1 MAVPRPPVVLVG
13 GAANALSVA
22 RSLSAL
28 GVEVHGLDVAPAVAA
43 SRFVRPL
50 PLPAAGDRENI
61 VAEYLLGPP
70 GEALRG
76 AVVLAGSD
84 VGITVLARHRE
95 RLLER
100 FLLDRSDV
108 RAQLGMLDKLRT
120 YEWAREA
127 GVDTPAFWRLDDPAD
142 LERHRDGHVYP
153 LLVKPLLSHR
163 YQALFPDKFRVVH
176 DLEQLRAA
184 HAAVTAAGLTVML
197 VELIP
202 GPDSLLCSYNTY
214 LDDSSSP
221 EFDFTKRIIR
231 RHPPNMGLA
240 SSHVTDWN
248 PAVREPALRLFR
260 HVGLRGVANAEFKL
274 DRRDGRLKLIECNA
288 RFTDAAPLLRAAGY
302 DLARYVYFRILDEG
316 YAMPARYRTGLG
328 MTYLSNDL
336 RAFRALRRRGEMTVR
351 QWLGSLPHR
360 QVLPYLRW
368 DDPAPAVHLTLSR
381 WAQWLGRAPAHRA
394 PVKGGRRQEPGTAR
408 RG

>member
-1 MAVPRPPVVLVG
+1 MAVARPPVVLVG
-13 GAANALSVA
+13 GSANALSIA
-22 RSLSAL
+22 RSLGAL
-28 GVEVHGLDVAPAVAA
+28 GVEVHGLDVAPPVAA
-43 SRFVRPL
+43 SRFVRPI
-50 PLPAAGDRENI
+50 PLPVGGDREDV
-61 VAEYLLGPP
+61 VAEHLLGPA

-76 AVVLAGSD
+76 AVLLAGSD
-84 VGITVLARHRE
+84 VGITALARHRE

-100 FLLDRSDV
+100 FLLDRSNV

-127 GVDTPAFWRLDDPAD
+127 GVDTPRYWRLDDPAD
-142 LERHRDGHVYP
+142 LERRRAEYVYP

-163 YQALFPDKFRVVH
+163 YQARFHDKFRVVH

-184 HAAVTAAGLTVML
+184 HRDVTAAGLAVML

-202 GPDSLLCSYNTY
+202 GPDTLLCSYNTY
-214 LDDSSSP
+214 LDDTSSP

-231 RHPPNMGLA
+231 RNPPNMGLA

-248 PAVREPALRLFR
+248 PAVREPALRLFK
-260 HVGLRGVANAEFKL
+260 HAGLRGVANAEFKL

-302 DLARYVYFRILDEG
+302 DLGRYVYFRVLGET
-316 YAMPARYRTGLG
+316 YEMPPQYRLGLG

-336 RAFRALRRRGEMTVR
+336 RAFRALRRRGEMTSR
-351 QWLGSLPHR
+351 QWLRSLPYR
-360 QVLPYLRW
+360 QVLPFLRW
-368 DDPAPAVHLTLSR
+368 DDPAPAVVLARRR
-381 WAQWLGRAPAHRA
+381 WAHWLGRSLAPT
-394 PVKGGRRQEPGTAR
+394 GRR
-408 RG
+408 

>member
-1 MAVPRPPVVLVG
+1 MAVARPPAVLVG

-22 RSLSAL
+22 RSLGAL

-50 PLPAAGDRENI
+50 PLPAAGDREDV

-84 VGITVLARHRE
+84 VGIMVLARHRE

-127 GVDTPAFWRLDDPAD
+127 GVDTPRYWRLDDPAD
-142 LERHRDGHVYP
+142 LERHRAEYVYP

-163 YQALFPDKFRVVH
+163 YQARFHDKFRIAH
-176 DLEQLRAA
+176 DLGQLRAA
-184 HAAVTAAGLTVML
+184 HRDVTAAGLAVML

-202 GPDSLLCSYNTY
+202 GPDTRLSSYNTY
-214 LDDSSSP
+214 LDDTSSP

-231 RHPPNMGLA
+231 RNPPNMGLA

-248 PAVREPALRLFR
+248 PAVREPALRLFK
-260 HVGLRGVANAEFKL
+260 HAGLRGVANAEFKL

-302 DLARYVYFRILDEG
+302 DLGRYVYFRVLGET
-316 YAMPARYRTGLG
+316 YAMPSQYRLGLG

-336 RAFRALRRRGEMTVR
+336 RALRELRRRGEMTVP
-351 QWLGSLPHR
+351 QWLRSLPHR

-368 DDPAPAVHLTLSR
+368 DDPAPAVVLARRR
-381 WAQWLGRAPAHRA
+381 WAQWLARRPAPT
-394 PVKGGRRQEPGTAR
+394 GRR
-408 RG
+408 

>member
-1 MAVPRPPVVLVG
+1 MAVSRPPVVVVG
-13 GAANALSVA
+13 GAANALSIA
-22 RSLSAL
+22 RSLGAL
-28 GVEVHGLDVAPAVAA
+28 GVPVHGLDVAPPVAA
-43 SRFVRPL
+43 SRFVRPI
-50 PLPAAGDRENI
+50 PLPAGGEREDV
-61 VAEYLLGPP
+61 VAEYLLGPAA
-70 GEALRG
+70 EALRG
-76 AVVLAGSD
+76 AVLLAGSD

-120 YEWAREA
+120 YDWAREA
-127 GVDTPAFWRLDDPAD
+127 GVDTPLYWRLDDAGD
-142 LERHRDGHVYP
+142 LERRRAEYVYP

-163 YQALFPDKFRVVH
+163 YQARFHDKFRIVH

-184 HAAVTAAGLTVML
+184 HRDVTAAGLAVML

-202 GPDSLLCSYNTY
+202 GPDALLCSYNTY
-214 LDDSSSP
+214 LDDTSSP

-231 RHPPNMGLA
+231 RNPPNMGLA

-248 PAVREPALRLFR
+248 PAVREPALRLFK
-260 HVGLRGVANAEFKL
+260 HAGLRGVANAEFKL

-302 DLARYVYFRILDEG
+302 DLARYVYFRILGER
-316 YAMPARYRTGLG
+316 YEMPAQYRLGLG

-336 RAFRALRRRGEMTVR
+336 RAFRALHRRGEMTAG
-351 QWLGSLPHR
+351 QWLRSLPRR
-360 QVLPYLRW
+360 QVLPFLRW
-368 DDPAPAVHLTLSR
+368 DDPAPAVVLTRRR
-381 WAQWLGRAPAHRA
+381 WARWLGRSSAPT
-394 PVKGGRRQEPGTAR
+394 GRR
-408 RG
+408 